1 MIKKPRGTID
11 ISGNF
16 SEFFFN
22 FCRFLEDVSWSYGY
36 SRVETPIFE
45 SKELFCRNDDD
56 TSDMIVNEMYTFT
69 DKGNRE
75 ITLRPEGTASIARF
89 VVEEKI
95 LHKEKH
101 PLKYFYIGPMFRY
114 ERPQSGR
121 QRQFYQYGIECIS
134 LESIYDEIEII
145 LLAKTI
151 VEKLNIK
158 NTILKL
164 NYIGNKETRK
174 KWNIELKKYFKKNI
188 DLLTQES
195 QNRIEKNPLRILDD
209 KIDSKKKVVKNA
221 PTISNF
227 LTKEEKEYIELFKN
241 IMDKNSVKFEWDN
254 TLVRGL
260 DYYTGIVF
268 EIVSNEKNVTIIGG
282 GKYEKIFS
290 EIGEDDYPC
299 FGFALGMERTISIA
313 ELNSL
318 DDYKRKNLIYFAN
331 LTKNDF
337 DSFNII
343 NNMRENGIN
352 VITSYDTNKLKQHFK
367 ISEKYNPDIILIY
380 GDKEKENYEIIIKN
394 QNTQKE
400 EKIKLNSLIKKLKN
414 N

>member
-11 ISGNF
+11 IYGNF

-22 FCRFLEDVSWSYGY
+22 FSRFLEDISWSYGY

-45 SKELFCRNDDD
+45 SKDLFYRNEYD
-56 TSDMIVNEMYTFT
+56 TSDMIENEMYNFI

-134 LESIYDEIEII
+134 IQSIYDEVEII
-145 LLAKTI
+145 LLAKKI
-151 VEKLNIK
+151 IEKLKIENIV
-158 NTILKL
+158 LKL
-164 NYIGNKETRK
+164 NYIGNKQTRK
-174 KWNIELKKYFKKNI
+174 KWNIELKKYFKENI
-188 DLLTQES
+188 NLLTEDS
-195 QNRIEKNPLRILDD
+195 KNRIEKNPLRILDD
-209 KIDSKKKVVKNA
+209 KVDSKKNVVKNA
-221 PTISNF
+221 PEIDGF
-227 LTKEEKEYIELFKN
+227 LSEEEKEYIELFKKIMKKNN
-241 IMDKNSVKFEWDN
+241 IKFEWDKN
-254 TLVRGL
+254 LVRGL

-268 EIVSNEKNVTIIGG
+268 EIVSNEKNITIIGG

-290 EIGEDDYPC
+290 EIGENDYSC
-299 FGFALGMERTISIA
+299 FGFALGMERTIGIA
-313 ELNSL
+313 KLDSL
-318 DDYKRKNLIYFAN
+318 DDYKRKNLVYFAN

-343 NNMRENGIN
+343 NDMRENEIK
-352 VITSYDTNKLKQHFK
+352 VVTSYDTNKLKQHFK
-367 ISEKYNPDIILIY
+367 ISEKYNPNIILIY
-380 GDKEKENYEIIIKN
+380 GDKEKENSEIIIKN
-394 QNTQKE
+394 QITKKE
-400 EKIKLNSLIKKLKN
+400 EKIKLNGLIKKLKK
-414 N
+414 